1 MKNILGAIG
10 NTPIVKLQKITP
22 LGCGEVYVKLE
33 ANNPTGSKKDRM
45 ALSMIEGMS
54 VVEYSGGSTGAGLA
68 LVCGIKG
75 YRFKLIT
82 ADVFGNE
89 KIALMRALGA
99 DLEILKSEDGKITR
113 ELISKMIQRAEEIS
127 VEPNT
132 FFTDQLNNSDVIEGF
147 VPLGE
152 EILQQLDGKVD
163 AICDTIGTAGTLM
176 GIAKSFKDKGV
187 NSKIV
192 ALEPASSPI
201 LSKGIKGA
209 HNVEGVGL
217 GFIPAIYN
225 SKYVDDVIAIE
236 ESLARQ
242 TCKELASK
250 EGIFCGT
257 SSGMNIAGAIK
268 LSKNLGPK
276 SKVVAVACDTG
287 LKYLSEGLFY

>member
-1 MKNILGAIG
+1 
-10 NTPIVKLQKITP
+10 
-22 LGCGEVYVKLE
+22 
-33 ANNPTGSKKDRM
+33 
-45 ALSMIEGMS
+45 
-54 VVEYSGGSTGAGLA
+54 
-68 LVCGIKG
+68 
-75 YRFKLIT
+75 
-82 ADVFGNE
+82 
-89 KIALMRALGA
+89 
-99 DLEILKSEDGKITR
+99 
-113 ELISKMIQRAEEIS
+113 MIQRAEEIS